1 MPGTEWSPERH
12 RRRALA
18 AALVGHQGG
27 DGYGNQTKR
36 GRGGNGGGAH
46 SGAVG
51 MVSGLGDVLRAADR
65 RRWWPEPE
73 VEDDGDGDVAGLP
86 GSRASCV

>member
-1 MPGTEWSPERH
+1 MH
-12 RRRALA
+12 L
-18 AALVGHQGG
+18 GHQGG